1 MASKEI
7 ELTLSEEHQTD
18 TVVDADST
26 VALVGNRIRELRS
39 KRNLTLQSLA
49 DRTGLSS
56 SMLSLV
62 ERGKTS
68 PSIGTLVAIASAL
81 GVHMTDLFDDDN
93 VKETQPVVRFEDQ
106 HVYVTGEGV
115 QRRVVRTD
123 DTHGI
128 ELVMNEYEPKTGSG
142 GEPVHHEGHELGLVL
157 EGNLTVEVNGMLY
170 ELKPGD
176 SISYDSNLP
185 HKIVNK
191 GKRHVKA
198 VWINLQR

>member
-1 MASKEI
+1 MALAENHK
-7 ELTLSEEHQTD
+7 TD

-26 VALVGNRIRELRS
+26 VARVGNRIRDLRA
-39 KRNLTLQSLA
+39 KRNLTLQALA

-81 GVHMTDLFDDDN
+81 GVHMTDLFDDVGAN
-93 VKETQPVVRFEDQ
+93 EAEPVVRLQDQ
-106 HVYVTGEGV
+106 QVYVTGEGV

-128 ELVMNEYEPKTGSG
+128 ELVMNEYEPSTGSG
-142 GEPVHHEGHELGLVL
+142 GEPVHHEGHEFGLVL
-157 EGNLTVEVNGMLY
+157 EGTLTVEVNGSVY
-170 ELKPGD
+170 ELKTGD

-185 HKIVNK
+185 HKIVNR
-191 GKRHVKA
+191 GKKHVKA
-198 VWINLQR
+198 VWVNLQR

>member
-1 MASKEI
+1 MTISKHHTI
-7 ELTLSEEHQTD
+7 G
-18 TVVDADST
+18 TVVDAEST
-26 VALVGNRIRELRS
+26 VALVGYRIRDLRS
-39 KRNLTLQSLA
+39 QRNLTLQVLA

-81 GVHMTDLFDDDN
+81 GVHMTDLFDDDGTS
-93 VKETQPVVRFEDQ
+93 ESEPVVRFEEQ
-106 HVYVTGEGV
+106 QVYVTGEGV

-142 GEPVHHEGHELGLVL
+142 GDPVHHEGHELGLVL
-157 EGNLTVEVNGMLY
+157 EGNLTVEVNGLVY
-170 ELKPGD
+170 ELRPGD

-185 HKIVNK
+185 HKIVNT
-191 GKRHVKA
+191 GKKHVKA
-198 VWINLQR
+198 VWVNLQRLR